1 MGHHSTNVYK
11 HKIDKGKK
19 ILICRHDWTF
29 SSSLMTD
36 WETDRAEITTTQ
48 QHLWRCSGQECQ
60 GYWQEAGVSLLCA
73 GVPHSQLPAPSSSVR
88 VIEEITSPPNS
99 PNGQNICPIFL
110 ISPSASKFKILIRWN
125 LKCVKMGCAH
135 ASKILTNDDIE
146 FIAKNTAL
154 SKDQVEVFKRSFIE
168 I

>member
-11 HKIDKGKK
+11 HKIYKGKK

-73 GVPHSQLPAPSSSVR
+73 VCHTHSCRHQAVVFESSKRSLLRPIHRMVKISSLFSWSVR
-88 VIEEITSPPNS
+88 AP
-99 PNGQNICPIFL
+99 QNLRF
-110 ISPSASKFKILIRWN
+110 SFGETWS
-125 LKCVKMGCAH
+125 VKMGCAH